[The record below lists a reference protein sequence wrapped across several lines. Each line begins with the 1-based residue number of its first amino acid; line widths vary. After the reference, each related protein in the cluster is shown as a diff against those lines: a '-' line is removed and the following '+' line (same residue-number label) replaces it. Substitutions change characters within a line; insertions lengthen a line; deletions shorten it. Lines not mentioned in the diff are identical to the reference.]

1 MISILSFTLLLCC
14 LCSTDGS
21 RLPPKAPQ
29 SVKTSLAT
37 GMMDS
42 FRAVGQIG
50 VFYLAFNNRHVALA
64 ASAASLAKKQR
75 KSNELLFPPD
85 CSDSVSILLNKERG
99 LEVVIIGTA
108 HISEESAN
116 VVKRTIRELEPDVVM
131 IELDRKRLGRVI
143 DRNSGQEI
151 PLEDR
156 GFILPTFNQQA
167 YVGPPMTENIMPMK
181 TTTTST
187 QVSTEGL
194 SATSKQA
201 PLAMPPLPNPV
212 QGFMGGISQSITS
225 LGGQAL
231 KQALGQFYK
240 SVEKLGFQA
249 GGEFVAAV
257 KEARALEPPAAVLL
271 GDADVD
277 VTLTNLALALK
288 EYPNTDS
295 FLGLVEK
302 LDSAEKDLGIEISD
316 EMDAA
321 SIMSLVDKLKTR
333 SALSKIMGIV
343 KEEAPTIYKA
353 MIGDRD
359 LYMSKSIISVPSDC
373 KTLVAVCGMAHMPGI
388 EENLQKLGGFTLI
401 ARKC

>member
-1 MISILSFTLLLCC
+1 ML
-14 LCSTDGS
+14 DGF
-21 RLPPKAPQ
+21 K
-29 SVKTSLAT
+29 
-37 GMMDS
+37 
-42 FRAVGQIG
+42 AVGQMG
-50 VFYLAFNNRHVALA
+50 SFYLAFNNNNRNTALA
-64 ASAASLAKKQR
+64 VTSTSVTRKQR
-75 KSNELLFPPD
+75 KSNELVFPTD
-85 CSDSVSILLNKERG
+85 CSDSVSVLLNKERG
-99 LEVVIIGTA
+99 MEVVIIGTA

-116 VVKRTIRELEPDVVM
+116 VVKRTIRKLEPEIVM

-156 GFILPTFNQQA
+156 GFIMPAFNQQA
-167 YVGPPMTENIMPMK
+167 YVGPPITENIMPMK

-201 PLAMPPLPNPV
+201 PLPMPALPNPV
-212 QGFMGGISQSITS
+212 QSFMGGISQSITS

-257 KEARALEPPAAVLL
+257 KEARALEPPAAILL

-277 VTLTNLALALK
+277 VTLTNLALALR
-288 EYPNTDS
+288 EYPNPDS
-295 FLGLVEK
+295 FLGLIEK

-316 EMDAA
+316 DMDAT
-321 SIMSLVDKLKTR
+321 SILSLVDKLKTR

-343 KEEAPTIYKA
+343 KEEAPSIYKA

-359 LYMSKSIISVPSDC
+359 LYMSKSILSAPSDC
-373 KTLVAVCGMAHMPGI
+373 RTLVAVCGMAHMPGI
-388 EENLQKLGGFTLI
+388 EENLQKLGGFTLTS
-401 ARKC
+401 RKC